1 MSQEVEIRER
11 ILTTAREEFYRV
23 GITAVTME
31 HLASLLGM
39 SKKTVYQ
46 YFPSKEDLVRDV
58 IQNTCSSMDCKI
70 DDILKNPDVDFVTR
84 INNFIVL
91 LMGIYAKMS
100 PALLMDLQRGA
111 PDVWKQ
117 INSYRRER
125 VRECFGGM
133 IDEGI
138 ANGVFRP
145 NVAKEIV
152 ILMWL
157 SSIESILNPDML
169 LQLPLSP
176 NQALDAIARVMFQG
190 TMTDEARANF
200 LKNQVS

>member
-1 MSQEVEIRER
+1 
-11 ILTTAREEFYRV
+11 
-23 GITAVTME
+23 ME

-46 YFPSKEDLVRDV
+46 YFPSKEELIRDV
-58 IQNTCSSMDCKI
+58 VQNTCTSMDCKI
-70 DDILKNPDVDFVTR
+70 DDILKNRDVDFVTR
-84 INNFIVL
+84 INNFIVF
-91 LMGIYAKMS
+91 LMGIYARMS
-100 PALLMDLQRGA
+100 PALLLDLQRSV

-138 ANGVFRP
+138 AKGVFRP
-145 NVAKEIV
+145 NLAKEIV

-157 SSIESILNPDML
+157 SAIESILNPDML

-190 TMTDEARANF
+190 IMTDEARTDF
-200 LKNQVS
+200 LKNQLS

>member
-11 ILTTAREEFYRV
+11 ILTTAREEFYKL
-23 GITAVTME
+23 GLSAVTME
-31 HLASLLGM
+31 HLSSLLGM

-46 YFPSKEDLVRDV
+46 YFPSKEDLVRDC
-58 IQNTCSSMDCKI
+58 IENTCKSLDCQI
-70 DDILKNPDVDFVTR
+70 DDILKNSTVDFVTR
-84 INNFIVL
+84 LNNFIYF
-91 LMGIYAKMS
+91 LMGVYAKMS
-100 PALLMDLQRGA
+100 PALLMDLQRSA

-117 INSYRRER
+117 IHSYRRER
-125 VRECFGGM
+125 ARECFNGM
-133 IDEGI
+133 IEEGI

-157 SSIESILNPDML
+157 SAIESILNPEML

-176 NQALDAIARVMFQG
+176 NQAMDAIARVMFQG
-190 TMTDEARANF
+190 IMTDEARADF
-200 LKNQVS
+200 MKNQE